1 MVAVLLGCAGF
12 AGAIEASRAEAQTR
26 AAEPSPLAEMP
37 NLPRAQQEA
46 AIVHIIAMSASREDS
61 GVDPRLRPIRS
72 DLRSLPFRGYALIGA
87 RACTLR
93 DGDRCGMKIEDE
105 GYLQLRT
112 TETTPQFL
120 KLHLLLNR
128 RNRPVVNA
136 DLKLNRDAGVLLTSS
151 RVDGRTLVLSIKLR
165 EYPGPDNHG
174 PDAQAAR

>member
-1 MVAVLLGCAGF
+1 MVAMLVGCAGF
-12 AGAIEASRAEAQTR
+12 A
-26 AAEPSPLAEMP
+26 AAVEPSSADAQSRNTDSSARAEMP
-37 NLPRAQQEA
+37 KLPRAQQEA
-46 AIVHIIAMSASREDS
+46 AIVHIIAMSASREES

-72 DLRSLPFRGYALIGA
+72 DLRALPFRGYTLIGA

-112 TETTPQFL
+112 TETNPQFL

-151 RVDGRTLVLSIKLR
+151 RVDGGTLVLSIKLR